1 MRPRKRCCA
10 LRNLPADPPA
20 AVAEYHRGPMPSPV
34 PLLRRL
40 LVGAAVWLPVA
51 PAQQAAAEGKAP
63 HVLVVG
69 DLPRGGGPSLQL
81 LADRLQQHCCE
92 LEERLG
98 ATLPGDTPPCRIQL
112 CSQRDDAEAA
122 MRSQIGRE
130 LVGVGGID
138 RQSGRIVVWAG
149 GGDHAPRVAT
159 VAAVAWWSERLL
171 APIDVDAAGA
181 AWLLHGLAHLQLARS
196 GGTCDSFVVRDALF
210 SLTRCHGGEFVAA
223 AATLAREG
231 RLPALSAL
239 LQTAGDDV
247 DFDRHAAAALVDWL
261 SQAGGFG
268 QTGPDAGRG
277 ASALQHVA
285 AQLRVGKTA
294 SEALSAV
301 FHEPLADVERRWHE
315 ALLDGGKAGA
325 KRPPGDPP
333 APRPTHPSASM
344 YVYVREPVRPR
355 HRRVVDAAL
364 AARAASLTSA
374 FRTVDNAP
382 QIALGPVERGAN
394 FWKRGRLG
402 KPIDHAWP
410 FVVVLEYELAGGPQ
424 AFVDCFRRAT
434 GSRHDGGWMLDP
446 NVDFVAHHDKQ
457 LATDQDDRFGYVA
470 IPDTPTGTHVGGSE
484 FVHRG
489 RVQWADG
496 RVARLGVWT
505 LLEPQH
511 QRPEAQ
517 WAAQHRWL
525 VDWRV
530 TARSAAAGATGCG
543 PLDRPDRELAIWG
556 TSRVLDLP
564 EVPVGV
570 RAGAGR

>member
-1 MRPRKRCCA
+1 MLPSVRFLRCQLLAACA
-10 LRNLPADPPA
+10 
-20 AVAEYHRGPMPSPV
+20 
-34 PLLRRL
+34 
-40 LVGAAVWLPVA
+40 WLPTI
-51 PAQQAAAEGKAP
+51 PAQQVVVEGRTP

-69 DLPRGGGPSLQL
+69 DAPRGAGPSTLQA
-81 LADRLQQHCCE
+81 LAERLEQHRRE

-98 ATLPGDTPPCRIQL
+98 ATLPGDAPLCRIQL
-112 CSQRDDAEAA
+112 CSERAAAEAA
-122 MRSQIGRE
+122 MRTQLGPE
-130 LVGVGGID
+130 LVGVGGLD
-138 RQSGRIVVWAG
+138 RPSTRIVVWAG
-149 GGDHAPRVAT
+149 VGDHAPRVAA
-159 VAAVAWWSERLL
+159 VAALVAWSERLL

-181 AWLLHGLAHLQLARS
+181 AWLVHGLAQLQLARS
-196 GGTCDSFVVRDALF
+196 GATCDSFVVRDALCT
-210 SLTRCHGGEFVAA
+210 LARCHGGDFVVA
-223 AATLAREG
+223 AATLAHAG
-231 RLPALSAL
+231 RLPSLSAL
-239 LQTAGDDV
+239 LQTAGDDF
-247 DFDRHAAAALVDWL
+247 DFDQHVAATALVDWL
-261 SQAGGFG
+261 SQTGGFG
-268 QTGPDAGRG
+268 QTGPAEGRS
-277 ASALQHVA
+277 ASALQHVV
-285 AQLRVGKTA
+285 AQLRAGKAA
-294 SEALSAV
+294 SEALSVV

-315 ALLDGGKAGA
+315 ALLAGVNQPR
-325 KRPPGDPP
+325 RPPGGAP
-333 APRPTHPSASM
+333 AVRPTHPRAAM

-355 HRRVVDAAL
+355 HQRVVAAAL
-364 AARAASLTSA
+364 AARAAALTSA

-382 QIALGPVERGAN
+382 QIALGPVDRGAN
-394 FWKRGRLG
+394 FWKRGSLG

-446 NVDFVAHHDKQ
+446 NVDFVAHHNKQ

-505 LLEPQH
+505 QLEPMR
-511 QRPEAQ
+511 QRPEAE

-543 PLDRPDRELAIWG
+543 PLARPERELAIWG

-570 RAGAGR
+570 RAGTGR